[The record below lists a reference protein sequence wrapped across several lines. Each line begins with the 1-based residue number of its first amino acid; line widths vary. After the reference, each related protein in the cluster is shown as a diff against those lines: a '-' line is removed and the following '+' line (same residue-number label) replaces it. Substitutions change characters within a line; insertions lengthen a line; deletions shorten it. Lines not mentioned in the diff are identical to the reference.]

1 MLDTEE
7 LCRIEYD
14 LDHKT
19 TEMIDIKLNNSQ
31 DFPKICGISFA
42 DDMVLENSEVYNKFK
57 IDLKDELIF
66 IAYQDN

>member
-1 MLDTEE
+1 
-7 LCRIEYD
+7 
-14 LDHKT
+14 
-19 TEMIDIKLNNSQ
+19 MIDIKLNNSQ